1 MPRLGAGQRRFSLSN
16 PTHRG
21 ESERGHSESVENF
34 DQTVGLSIYD
44 LDILSWFSH
53 LLLSRLLFKPKTEL
67 NGDLEFFDF
76 VFFNQPAHFGH
87 FNPVG
92 VNFATCA
99 CAQAPNAL
107 GACVV
112 LDLKLNLT
120 REGLPSTI
128 RQV

>member
-1 MPRLGAGQRRFSLSN
+1 MIERFSI
-16 PTHRG
+16 R
-21 ESERGHSESVENF
+21 
-34 DQTVGLSIYD
+34 D
-44 LDILSWFSH
+44 LRRH
-53 LLLSRLLFKPKTEL
+53 L
-67 NGDLEFFDF
+67 
-76 VFFNQPAHFGH
+76 
-87 FNPVG
+87 PVC

-107 GACVV
+107 GAWVV

>member
-1 MPRLGAGQRRFSLSN
+1 VNRSAGTAKASRTSTKPSVDSRSLFF
-16 PTHRG
+16 P
-21 ESERGHSESVENF
+21 
-34 DQTVGLSIYD
+34 GLVICCS
-44 LDILSWFSH
+44 
-53 LLLSRLLFKPKTEL
+53 SRLIFKPKADL
-67 NGDLEFFDF
+67 NSDLEFFDF

-107 GACVV
+107 GAGVV
-112 LDLKLNLT
+112 LDSKFILT

>member
-1 MPRLGAGQRRFSLSN
+1 MIERFSI
-16 PTHRG
+16 R
-21 ESERGHSESVENF
+21 
-34 DQTVGLSIYD
+34 D
-44 LDILSWFSH
+44 LRRH
-53 LLLSRLLFKPKTEL
+53 L
-67 NGDLEFFDF
+67 
-76 VFFNQPAHFGH
+76 
-87 FNPVG
+87 PVG

-107 GACVV
+107 GAWVV